1 MTVGVPAT
9 PFGTLAELLA
19 GTGGPAVTERVA
31 VTERAVPATV
41 AETTWSPAT
50 LALMVPVATPEA
62 SVGEAG

>member
-1 MTVGVPAT
+1 MAHPL
-9 PFGTLAELLA
+9 FGPELRQLLLDNDVDGLKTFCETLH
-19 GTGGPAVTERVA
+19 
-31 VTERAVPATV
+31 PATV